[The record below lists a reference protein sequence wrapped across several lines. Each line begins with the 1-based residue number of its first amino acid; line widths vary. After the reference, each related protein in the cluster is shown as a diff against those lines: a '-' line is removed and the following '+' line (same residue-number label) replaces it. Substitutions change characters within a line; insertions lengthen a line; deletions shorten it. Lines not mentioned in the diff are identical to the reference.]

1 MAKGDRLGQIH
12 AVLITA
18 QGYLIDKTF
27 VYFNNRDLTDSPLVS
42 LSTPIHFS
50 VLNPFLSSQFPF

>member
-27 VYFNNRDLTDSPLVS
+27 VYFNNRDLTDSPLVKAK
-42 LSTPIHFS
+42 TKERKS
-50 VLNPFLSSQFPF
+50 VTINL